1 MLSRSAGWQPAGSPT
16 GSRPGVRSGWA
27 GGLPIRDTAD
37 RLSALLGLRRQPRQG
52 SLSFFRPRAAAITE
66 RHVMNADKIP
76 QEHATKWFVCLALAV
91 VTFAAYVPVLR
102 NGFINLDDPDYVTQN
117 PFVQQGYSWDAV
129 KWAFSAFHTCNWHPL
144 TWLSHMLDCQLYGL
158 DPAGHHLTSLAFHV
172 ANTLLL
178 FLLLGNLT
186 ARMWPGAFVALLF
199 GLHPM
204 HVESVAWVAERKD
217 VLSAFFFMLTLLCY
231 AKAVRGDP
239 PSQRF
244 SAAGDEPVTSTA
256 AARSP
261 VVSQVTCHRSRFYW
275 LALLLFALGLMA
287 KPMLVTLPCLL
298 CLLDYW
304 PLGRFQFP
312 LRSQSIS
319 IFRLLALEKIPFFVL
334 TAAFCGITFIAQ
346 YQSSVQPRRSSGGGA
361 IGPYTRGLRLV
372 CAQVV
377 LAGQPLH
384 FLSAAPFPAP
394 RSRWGFGPDRHPDVA
409 GLPPAS

>member
-1 MLSRSAGWQPAGSPT
+1 
-16 GSRPGVRSGWA
+16 
-27 GGLPIRDTAD
+27 
-37 RLSALLGLRRQPRQG
+37 
-52 SLSFFRPRAAAITE
+52 
-66 RHVMNADKIP
+66 
-76 QEHATKWFVCLALAV
+76 
-91 VTFAAYVPVLR
+91 
-102 NGFINLDDPDYVTQN
+102 
-117 PFVQQGYSWDAV
+117 
-129 KWAFSAFHTCNWHPL
+129 
-144 TWLSHMLDCQLYGL
+144 MLDCQLYGL

-231 AKAVRGDP
+231 AKAVRDDP

-244 SAAGDEPVTSTA
+244 SAAGDEPVASTEA
-256 AARSP
+256 APSAIA
-261 VVSQVTCHRSRFYW
+261 SQVTCHRSRFYW

-312 LRSQSIS
+312 LRSQSLS
-319 IFRLLALEKIPFFVL
+319 IFRRLALEKIPFF
-334 TAAFCGITFIAQ
+334 
-346 YQSSVQPRRSSGGGA
+346 R
-361 IGPYTRGLRLV
+361 
-372 CAQVV
+372 
-377 LAGQPLH
+377 
-384 FLSAAPFPAP
+384 
-394 RSRWGFGPDRHPDVA
+394 PDRRLLA
-409 GLPPAS
+409 GLPSSLNLNLAIVPTTDFPLATRLAHTPVAYAWYVLKLFWPANLSIFYPLRLSPPSKSLGLWS